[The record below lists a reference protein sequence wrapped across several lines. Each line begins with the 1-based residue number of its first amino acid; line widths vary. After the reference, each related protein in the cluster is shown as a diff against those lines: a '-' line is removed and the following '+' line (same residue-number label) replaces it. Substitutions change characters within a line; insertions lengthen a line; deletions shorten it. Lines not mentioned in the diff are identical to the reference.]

1 MGLKNQKEILQ
12 NKKFFYMN
20 RMKKAIRSM
29 KGFWLLGIVYFFSS
43 TAFSQ
48 KYFNIL
54 DAPKDLPIKNGIVTY
69 QGVIEIPG
77 SSMTELYGFAKKFIA
92 ETYNSTDAAIDM
104 DDTLNGVIVVKGK
117 SYIPLKWVQ
126 RVGGKIETIKSVV
139 LTKHVLI
146 FEVKDNRL
154 RFTVKDIVLDS
165 SVTYTLLYTL
175 TDYNIPIEFH
185 LKKRLSFDQ
194 SKTYK
199 GYEMAQ
205 FNFSG
210 AYLVGT
216 HDYYTTFSNKIEP
229 YFKNQK
235 LEEW

>member
-1 MGLKNQKEILQ
+1 M
-12 NKKFFYMN
+12 NK
-20 RMKKAIRSM
+20 MKKVKNGKKS
-29 KGFWLLGIVYFFSS
+29 FWLFVIVYFFSS
-43 TAFSQ
+43 AAFSQ

-54 DAPKDLPIKNGIVTY
+54 DIPKDLPIKNEIVTY

-77 SSMTELYGFAKKFIA
+77 SSMAELYGFAKKFIA

-117 SYIPLKWVQ
+117 SYIPIKWVQ

-146 FEVKDNRL
+146 FEMKDNRL
-154 RFTVKDIVLDS
+154 RFTVKDIILDS
-165 SVTYTLLYTL
+165 TVTYTLLYTL

-185 LKKRLSFDQ
+185 LEKRLSFDQ

-205 FNFSG
+205 FNFSA

-216 HDYYTTFSNKIEP
+216 HEYYTAFSNRIEP

-235 LEEW
+235 SEDW